1 MKPSPLL
8 ETYRKTLTASLAEV
22 ERLPDVT
29 KVGKKGPVVLL
40 FSPHPDD
47 EVIIGGWP
55 LRLRREQEARVINIA
70 VTFGTNPQRREE
82 RRRELARACAVV
94 DFECVELGWT
104 KVTLEGKREQPRQW
118 KEWVSEVAKLLEQYS
133 PDYIFYPHAH
143 DGHVAHV
150 GTHHLVREALAEC
163 ESLRPWA
170 VETEWWH
177 PIRHPNLM
185 VESSLEDVDLLIAA
199 LAEHAGEV
207 ARNPYHRRLPA
218 WMLDNTRRGAELIAG
233 AGAEAPEFLF
243 STLYRV
249 RGRRWDGERFLS
261 AANRLGSPAP

>member
-8 ETYRKTLTASLAEV
+8 KTYRKSLSAP
-22 ERLPDVT
+22 LPDAA
-29 KVGKKGPVVLL
+29 KLPAPAGLPKDGPVVMI

-47 EVIIGGWP
+47 EVLIGGWP
-55 LRLRREQEARVINIA
+55 LRLRREKHARVVNVA
-70 VTFGTNPQRREE
+70 VTFGTNPDRREE
-82 RRRELARACAVV
+82 RREELAKACAVV
-94 DFECVELGWT
+94 DFECIELGWT
-104 KVTLEGKREQPRQW
+104 GVTLAGKRENAARW
-118 KEWVSEVAKLLEQYS
+118 DGWVGEVAAILRRTA
-133 PDYIFYPHAH
+133 PDYLFYPHAH

-150 GTHHLVREALAEC
+150 GTHHLVREALARC
-163 ESLRPWA
+163 ETLHPWA

-177 PIRHPNLM
+177 PIRHPNVM

-199 LAEHAGEV
+199 LAEHRGEV

-233 AGAEAPEFLF
+233 AGAAAPDFLF

-249 RGRRWDGERFLS
+249 RGSGWRGDRFF
-261 AANRLGSPAP
+261 PADKPL